1 MRDFIGFTKR
11 NLLIYFK
18 DLQAI
23 IFSLLT
29 SIIVFALYL
38 LFLKG
43 TFVDAVDSAMMG
55 LENIVNAE
63 DIDMLVSGILLVG
76 IIGSALITVPYAC
89 LQTIVRD
96 RELKVSDDICTTPIK
111 RWKIILSYFTA
122 SVISSFIMTAIIFTI
137 GIVILSFM
145 GDLHLTVLSL
155 LSCYGTIL
163 LGAISSTALFMLVVI
178 FFKKNSASAAFFGI
192 LSAAAGFVI
201 GAYIPLS
208 QFSESVQSVCYLFP
222 ASHMTVLLRNGI
234 LNGVL
239 DSINTTIGGLDNG
252 LFIDAVKD
260 SFSFNAKFFGNSMSI
275 GNTVLYISAFA
286 FVCIIA
292 MVVLYSRT
300 YKRK

>member
-18 DLQAI
+18 DVQAI